1 MIYYRSSRDSNKN
14 RQIERKIQM
23 LLQINKVVKELPEGE
38 PCPALVDHVDGI
50 THSQQFTDGI
60 KCFKKDG
67 TQILVVRKNTFEIEI
82 ENLDNYEGFKVYA
95 VYLLNDEGKTLRKL
109 A

>member
-1 MIYYRSSRDSNKN
+1 
-14 RQIERKIQM
+14 M
-23 LLQINKVVKELPEGE
+23 LLQINKVVKELTEGE
-38 PCPALVDHVDGI
+38 PCRPLVDYVEGI
-50 THSQQFTDGI
+50 THTQQFTDAI

-67 TQILVVRKNTFEIEI
+67 TQILVIQNNQLEVEV
-82 ENLDNYEGFKVYA
+82 ENLDNYEGFKIYG

>member
-1 MIYYRSSRDSNKN
+1 
-14 RQIERKIQM
+14 M

-38 PCPALVDHVDGI
+38 PCRPLVDYVEGI
-50 THSQQFTDGI
+50 THTQQFTDGI

-67 TQILVVRKNTFEIEI
+67 TQILVLQNNQFEVEV
-82 ENLDNYEGFKVYA
+82 ENLDNYECFKIYG

>member
-1 MIYYRSSRDSNKN
+1 MI
-14 RQIERKIQM
+14 
-23 LLQINKVVKELPEGE
+23 LQIDNVAKELPEGE
-38 PCPALVDHVDGI
+38 KYHLMVDYVEAI
-50 THSQQFTDGI
+50 THTKQFTNGI

-67 TQILVVRKNTFEIEI
+67 TQIIVVRKNDFEVEV
-82 ENLDNYEGFKVYA
+82 ENLDYYEGFKIQA

>member
-1 MIYYRSSRDSNKN
+1 
-14 RQIERKIQM
+14 M
-23 LLQINKVVKELPEGE
+23 LLQISKVAKELPEGE
-38 PCPALVDHVDGI
+38 PYHVLVDYVEGI
-50 THSQQFTDGI
+50 THTKQFTDGI

-67 TQILVVRKNTFEIEI
+67 TQILVVRKNQFEVEI
-82 ENLDNYEGFKVYA
+82 ENIDNYDEFKVHA

>member
-1 MIYYRSSRDSNKN
+1 
-14 RQIERKIQM
+14 M
-23 LLQINKVVKELPEGE
+23 LLQIDNVVKELPEGE
-38 PCPALVDHVDGI
+38 PCNLLVDYVEGI
-50 THSQQFTDGI
+50 THTKQFTNGI

-67 TQILVVRKNTFEIEI
+67 TEIVVIRKNAFEVEI
-82 ENLDNYEGFKVYA
+82 ENLDNYEGFKVHA

>member
-1 MIYYRSSRDSNKN
+1 
-14 RQIERKIQM
+14 M
-23 LLQINKVVKELPEGE
+23 LLQINNTAKEVPEGE
-38 PCPALVDHVDGI
+38 PYHVLVDYVEGI
-50 THSQQFTDGI
+50 THTKQCVNGT

-67 TQILVVRKNTFEIEI
+67 SEIILVPKNKYEVEIK
-82 ENLDNYEGFKVYA
+82 NLDFYEGFKIHA

>member
-1 MIYYRSSRDSNKN
+1 
-14 RQIERKIQM
+14 M
-23 LLQINKVVKELPEGE
+23 LLQISKVTKELTEGE
-38 PCPALVDHVDGI
+38 PCRPLVDYVEGI
-50 THSQQFTDGI
+50 THTQQFTDGI

-67 TQILVVRKNTFEIEI
+67 TQILVVCKNQFEIEV
-82 ENLDNYEGFKVYA
+82 ENLDNYEDFKVYA

>member
-1 MIYYRSSRDSNKN
+1 
-14 RQIERKIQM
+14 M
-23 LLQINKVVKELPEGE
+23 LLQIDKLAKELPEGE
-38 PCPALVDHVDGI
+38 PYHVLVDYVEGI
-50 THSQQFTDGI
+50 THSQQFTNGI

-67 TQILVVRKNTFEIEI
+67 TQILVVRKNKFEIEI
-82 ENLDNYEGFKVYA
+82 ENLDNYEGFKVHA